1 MNLAEIPNIQPYALG
16 KADKEKMLSPFLTML
31 SRHHYHAC
39 VPYRKMMDSIG
50 FDPQKDY
57 HYRDLMFLPVQLF
70 RMFELHSVPDEEIVR
85 TLTSSGTSGKR
96 RSKVFLDRETAAN
109 QTRVLTKI
117 LSSFIGTKRRP
128 MIIIDSEDTV
138 KSRHHLSAGAA
149 GILGFSLL
157 GSKRMFALDE
167 QLQLKTGLLK
177 AFTTEHKGE
186 PLLIFGFTFKVY
198 EYLYKT
204 LKKTGIQPD
213 LSNAVLIHGG
223 GWKKME
229 RESVTATVFRKMM
242 MDVAGISRVHDYY
255 GMAEQTGSIFMACE
269 YGHYHASSYG
279 DIIIRRSDDFSEA
292 DVGEVGIVQVLS
304 ILPKSYPGHSL
315 LTDDTGILLGEDD
328 CSCGRLGKYFTIT
341 GRIGN
346 AGIRGCSDAYEELP

>member
-1 MNLAEIPNIQPYALG
+1 MNLAEIPNIQPYSLG

-39 VPYRKMMDSIG
+39 VPYRKMMNSIG

-70 RMFELHSVPDEEIVR
+70 RTLELRSVPDEEIVH
-85 TLTSSGTSGKR
+85 TLASSGTSGKQ

-109 QTRVLTKI
+109 QTKVLTRI
-117 LSSFIGTKRRP
+117 ISSFIGTKRRP
-128 MIIIDSEDTV
+128 MIIIDSENMV
-138 KSRHHLSAGAA
+138 ASRHHLLAGAA
-149 GILGFSLL
+149 GVLGFSLF

-167 QLQLKTGLLK
+167 QMQLKTRQLQSFIG
-177 AFTTEHKGE
+177 EHKGE

-204 LKKTGIQPD
+204 LKKNGIQPD

-229 RESVTATVFRKMM
+229 RESVTAAVFRTMM
-242 MDVAGISRVHDYY
+242 MDVAGIGRVHDYY

-269 YGHYHASSYG
+269 YGRCHASSYG
-279 DIIIRRSDDFSEA
+279 DIIIRRSE
-292 DVGEVGIVQVLS
+292 VLS

-341 GRIGN
+341 GRISN
-346 AGIRGCSDAYEELP
+346 AGIRGCSDAYEETP